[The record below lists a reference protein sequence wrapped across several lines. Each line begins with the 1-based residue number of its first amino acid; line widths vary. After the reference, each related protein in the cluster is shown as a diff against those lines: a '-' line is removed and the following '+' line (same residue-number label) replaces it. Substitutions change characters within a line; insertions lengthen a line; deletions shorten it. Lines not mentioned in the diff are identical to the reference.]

1 MISYLSGMYK
11 NDSIITNSG
20 VGYKVILLQSYQ
32 ENTELELYISTIY
45 RENSITLYGFDDRY
59 IRDLF
64 ENLIKIN
71 GIGPQTA
78 INILR
83 DIPLDLFISAINNK
97 KPEILSKVKGLGSKG
112 ANRIIS
118 DFIIPKNIK
127 IEENSNF
134 KNLDIIE
141 LLENLGFE
149 KNIIL
154 KVLPTID
161 ENDESK
167 IVSAALSKLRSL

>member
-1 MISYLSGMYK
+1 MISYLSGIYK

-20 VGYKVILLQSYQ
+20 VGYKVILLHSYE
-32 ENTELELYISTIY
+32 ENTELDLYISTIY

-59 IRDLF
+59 VRDLF

-71 GIGPQTA
+71 GIG
-78 INILR
+78 
-83 DIPLDLFISAINNK
+83 
-97 KPEILSKVKGLGSKG
+97 PEILSKVKGLGSKG

-127 IEENSNF
+127 IEENSNY
-134 KNLDIIE
+134 KNLEIIE